1 MTRAERRRRSA
12 TMLAALAMLLAATGL
27 LVGCHHE
34 EVDTPAAVPQVVVI
48 RPQRGEATR
57 AITLPGDVVGYYQ
70 SALYAKGTGYSKG
83 ILVDKVARGAK
94 CDVLAE
100 SKVP

>member
-12 TMLAALAMLLAATGL
+12 TMLAALALLLAATGL

-57 AITLPGDVVGYYQ
+57 SITLPGDVVGYYQ
-70 SALYAKGTGYSKG
+70 SALYAKVTGYLKD
-83 ILVDKVARGAK
+83 ILVDKGARVTKAHG
-94 CDVLAE
+94 LAT
-100 SKVP
+100 